1 MSSETTAKGSV
12 RIEEP
17 TRAERA
23 IARRAAESRA
33 TVPDLELAVVVD
45 ASALARTLGG
55 GASGPSRTA
64 VLVKAAALALRAHPR
79 VNAAYRDG
87 RFELYSRV
95 NVGVAMGSAAPT
107 VADADAKPVAQ
118 IDAEVRALQTA
129 VREGTITSPELAGA
143 TFTVYDL
150 GALGVHS
157 GSPPVLPPQAAIM
170 AAGAW
175 RQVPVVHGGDI
186 VCGHEMNLTL
196 ACDQRILDGAAAAGF
211 LTGVRALLERPEEVL
226 R

>member
-1 MSSETTAKGSV
+1 MSSETTAKGTV

-33 TVPDLELAVVVD
+33 TVPDLELALVVD
-45 ASALARTLGG
+45 ASALAAAL
-55 GASGPSRTA
+55 GPSVGSLTA
-64 VLVKAAALALRAHPR
+64 VLVKAAALTLRAHPR

-95 NVGVAMGSAAPT
+95 NVGVAMGSAVPI
-107 VADADAKPVAQ
+107 VADADVKPVAE

-150 GALGVHS
+150 GGLGVGS
-157 GSPPVLPPQAAIM
+157 GSLPVIPPQAAIL

-175 RQVPVVHGGDI
+175 REVPVVRGGDI
-186 VCGHEMNLTL
+186 VPGREMNLTL
-196 ACDQRILDGAAAAGF
+196 ACDHRILDEATGAAF
-211 LTGVRALLERPEEVL
+211 LIGVRALLERPEEVL